1 MSKSAQGVTRILNRM
16 KGTHFSLR
24 SFAGKMTLVAC
35 LAAACYLALPQ
46 LSASAQSRGPVQRT
60 VQGKVVD
67 KSNAPLKGAVVYLKD
82 DHTLSVMSK
91 ITDNEGL
98 YRFGQLSQN
107 TDYELWA
114 ESNGKKSKTKT
125 ISSFE
130 SRNAFH
136 FTLKVD

>member
-1 MSKSAQGVTRILNRM
+1 M
-16 KGTHFSLR
+16 KRTPLSLR
-24 SFAGKMTLVAC
+24 SFAGKLALAAC
-35 LAAACYLALPQ
+35 LAGSCCLVLPQ
-46 LSASAQSRGPVQRT
+46 IAVAQDRGPVQRT
-60 VQGKVVD
+60 IDGKVVN
-67 KSNAPLKGAVVYLKD
+67 KSDSPVKGAVVYLKD

-91 ITDNEGL
+91 ITGADGT

-114 ESNGKKSKTKT
+114 ESNGKKSKTKN

-136 FTLKVD
+136 FDLKVD